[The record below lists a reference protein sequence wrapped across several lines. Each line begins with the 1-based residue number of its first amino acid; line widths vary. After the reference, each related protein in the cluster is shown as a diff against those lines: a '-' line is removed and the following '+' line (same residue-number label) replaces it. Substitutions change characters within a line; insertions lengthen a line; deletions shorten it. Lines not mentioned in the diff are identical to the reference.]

1 MEGLINDMLDQA
13 KINNGVFSLN
23 EEYFDLPMVV
33 FKALNIVKGQANSK
47 QVQLSAE
54 VEVSEHMNLLNNIW
68 GDKQR
73 YLQIFNN
80 FLSNSVKFTPN
91 HGKVRIH
98 IRITDH

>member
-1 MEGLINDMLDQA
+1 MP
-13 KINNGVFSLN
+13 V
-23 EEYFDLPMVV
+23 VV

-54 VEVSEHMNLLNNIW
+54 VEVSEHLNLLNNIW

-91 HGKVRIH
+91 NGKVRVH

>member
-1 MEGLINDMLDQA
+1 MF
-13 KINNGVFSLN
+13 KLN

-33 FKALNIVKGQANSK
+33 FKALNIVKGQANLK

-54 VEVSEHMNLLNNIW
+54 VEMQEHLCLLNNIW

-80 FLSNSVKFTPN
+80 FLSNSVKFTPEN
-91 HGKVRIH
+91 GKVRVH
-98 IRITDH
+98 IRIA